1 MATHEITQP
10 RHGRQCGPVWCGLSA
25 VAQVIIPREMVSQ
38 TGGDDPLTDDRCGNR
53 WDELRGQLITHN
65 HKITDITASVE
76 QFRAEFHGAS
86 VFCSGEGVLYAAAGG
101 RTYHVY
107 LASQLRG
114 AVGSGRR
121 ARHRP
126 ADRCITSR
134 ARPVHDTR
142 RGGQVWQVGKVAAG
156 RLTPRSP

>member
-10 RHGRQCGPVWCGLSA
+10 RHGRQCGTVWCGLSA

-65 HKITDITASVE
+65 HKITDITGSVE

-86 VFCSGEGVLYAAAGG
+86 VFCFRRRRAVPGRGWPHPPRLSRQPAPGAAG
-101 RTYHVY
+101 
-107 LASQLRG
+107 
-114 AVGSGRR
+114 SGHS

-126 ADRCITSR
+126 ATG
-134 ARPVHDTR
+134 A
-142 RGGQVWQVGKVAAG
+142 
-156 RLTPRSP
+156 